1 MSNNVANVTTGKP
14 KITGAVYRAPLGTTL
29 PTDATTALSGAF
41 AAMGYISDNG
51 VTNSNSPTTQKIKA
65 WGGQVVLIV
74 TTEKPDTF
82 KLTFLEAMNTN
93 VLETV
98 YGSGNVTLD
107 AVNGKISVKANADAL
122 DDYVYVIEQVLKGG
136 ALKRIVIPAGEL
148 SALGDV
154 VYKDDTAIGYEV
166 TLDAL
171 PNSAGDNHYEYIA
184 LPAGTTMALSI
195 DKSTAS
201 VAHGSTTTIT
211 ATTTP
216 AGLRVTWG
224 TSDATKATVDD
235 AGVVTGVAAG
245 SAVITATMGGL
256 SKSCTVT
263 VT

>member
-1 MSNNVANVTTGKP
+1 MPNTDNVTTGKP

-41 AAMGYISDNG
+41 AEMGYISDDG
-51 VTNSNSPTTQKIKA
+51 VTNSNTPSTTKIKA
-65 WGGQVVLIV
+65 WGGQIVLIV
-74 TTEKPDTF
+74 TSEKPDTF
-82 KLTFLEAMNTN
+82 KLKFIEALNSN

-98 YGSGNVTLD
+98 YGEDNVTVD
-107 AVNGKISVKANADAL
+107 AVNGTIAVKANAAAL
-122 DDYVYVIEQVLKGG
+122 DDYVYVIEEALKGG
-136 ALKRIVIPAGEL
+136 AKKRIVIPCGEL
-148 SALGDV
+148 SALGDI
-154 VYKDDTAIGYEV
+154 VYKDDTAIGYDV

-171 PNSAGDNHYEYIA
+171 PNSSGDNHYEYIA
-184 LPAGTTMALSI
+184 LPAGTTMALSL

-216 AGLRVTWG
+216 AGMRVTWG

-245 SAVITATMGGL
+245 SATITASFAGV
-256 SKSCTVT
+256 SKTCAVT